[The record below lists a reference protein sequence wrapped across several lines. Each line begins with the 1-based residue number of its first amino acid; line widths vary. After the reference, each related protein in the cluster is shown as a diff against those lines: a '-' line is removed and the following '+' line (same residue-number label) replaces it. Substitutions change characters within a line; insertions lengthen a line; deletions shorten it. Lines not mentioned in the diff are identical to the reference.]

1 MDEEQKNINLLTDF
15 YFQIRDQEKI
25 FSSNAYKVLNQ
36 NNVDP
41 IELFGV
47 QPDLNSHSVVS

>member
-15 YFQIRDQEKI
+15 YFPIRDQEKI